1 MMVKMLGSRR
11 RSAWMIGLMAY
22 ESQTREQILEAEVE
36 LLQYRLDELL
46 GTKLIR
52 PIPEMELASF
62 RIVNVL
68 ARRAPCLI
76 PHENLHHA
84 FTDRAHELKNPHNSL
99 KVHIARARKMLEPH
113 GIEIGLEWGRGYF
126 MTTESARKWQA
137 LVQAANSEEVA
148 A

>member
-1 MMVKMLGSRR
+1 
-11 RSAWMIGLMAY
+11 MAY
-22 ESQTREQILEAEVE
+22 ESPTREQILEAEIE
-36 LLQYRLDELL
+36 LLRFRLDELL

-68 ARRAPCLI
+68 SRRSPGMV

-99 KVHIARARKMLEPH
+99 KVHIARARKLLAPH
-113 GIEIGLEWGRGYF
+113 DIEIRLEWGRGYF
-126 MTTESARKWQA
+126 MPLPSARKWQA
-137 LVQAANSEEVA
+137 LVDEANPAHCQPPSSRRAA
-148 A
+148 